1 MNIIIFSFLI
11 SIFLALVI
19 TKIIKPYL
27 NKFFIDLPNA
37 RSSHEK
43 PTPSGGGV
51 TFVLIG
57 SLGAFFFG
65 WNLPLIVMPLSLV
78 GLLDDIFKINPI
90 WRYLIQ
96 ITTSFYIVF
105 SSEVIL
111 NFKGINIFLYSL
123 IYIFLAIFCTAI
135 INFINF
141 MDGVDGLVSG
151 CILIILIFIS
161 ISGRL
166 EILPLISALLIF
178 LRFNWY
184 PSSFFMGDVGSTFL
198 GAVLSGLLLMETEWK
213 GFISILIISSPLL
226 LDSFVC
232 VIRRLIDK
240 QNIFQA
246 HKLHLYQRLHQSGL
260 KHSQVATIYILATAI
275 LGLGYIS
282 NKLNFLILLFFSVV
296 FLGIWL
302 DKKVAVPFNTKHNL
316 PNT

>member
-1 MNIIIFSFLI
+1 MNITIFSFLI
-11 SIFLALVI
+11 PILLALVI

-57 SLGAFFFG
+57 SLGAFFLG
-65 WNLPLIVMPLSLV
+65 WNLPLFVMPLAFV

-105 SSEVIL
+105 SSEVIF

-141 MDGVDGLVSG
+141 MDGIDG
-151 CILIILIFIS
+151 
-161 ISGRL
+161 
-166 EILPLISALLIF
+166 
-178 LRFNWY
+178 
-184 PSSFFMGDVGSTFL
+184 SFR
-198 GAVLSGLLLMETEWK
+198 AV
-213 GFISILIISSPLL
+213 
-226 LDSFVC
+226 
-232 VIRRLIDK
+232 
-240 QNIFQA
+240 
-246 HKLHLYQRLHQSGL
+246 Y
-260 KHSQVATIYILATAI
+260 
-275 LGLGYIS
+275 
-282 NKLNFLILLFFSVV
+282 
-296 FLGIWL
+296 
-302 DKKVAVPFNTKHNL
+302 
-316 PNT
+316 